1 MIATEQARTA
11 PAANEMAHSSV
22 TSAREQAPFTPTKFA
37 YSQNQASMLIA
48 SVTCNLGEHERL
60 AQGSL
65 GRWLDMGTAN
75 QHVPSKCI
83 VCDLSK
89 MLFPHGSWELDA
101 TITPTQRAP
110 VTMESKADTS
120 QVISPITA
128 AIRLIGAQAHCR
140 CTAVV
145 EDAQAGLMLCIQFA
159 LSRDTPI
166 SELPEFW
173 FGVGKSSGLC
183 HWLGSVSFGDCWNSG
198 FGEDGGVECKMLMW
212 WLEIRDGYGVA
223 QEPRGSQHA
232 VSFAGRYFQSIG
244 RFLRHYCCTSQKQ
257 R

>member
-128 AIRLIGAQAHCR
+128 AIKAYRCAGALQVHSRRRGCTGRLD
-140 CTAVV
+140 AVHPICSLARYPNFRATRV
-145 EDAQAGLMLCIQFA
+145 LVWRWKKFRS
-159 LSRDTPI
+159 LS
-166 SELPEFW
+166 LA
-173 FGVGKSSGLC
+173 
-183 HWLGSVSFGDCWNSG
+183 G
-198 FGEDGGVECKMLMW
+198 FGLIWGL
-212 WLEIRDGYGVA
+212 LE
-223 QEPRGSQHA
+223 
-232 VSFAGRYFQSIG
+232 F
-244 RFLRHYCCTSQKQ
+244 RFW
-257 R
+257 